1 MAWIQF
7 WKSTSSKKYYA
18 SYILFVDTEYF
29 PITNV
34 LTDIE
39 GELSKLNFN
48 DEDSKEV
55 IGIFYKS
62 VDQIL
67 GNPDVRNIDN
77 VIEDIQLFLNNKK
90 N

>member
-1 MAWIQF
+1 MLLARNI
-7 WKSTSSKKYYA
+7 YA

-39 GELSKLNFN
+39 AELSKLNFN
-48 DEDSKEV
+48 AEDTKE
-55 IGIFYKS
+55 IIRIFYIS
-62 VDQIL
+62 VDEIL

-77 VIEDIQLFLNNKK
+77 VMEDIQLFLNNKK
-90 N
+90 S